1 MVSKDEIKKAAFTLF
16 AENGYEDTTTQKIAE
31 AVGLKKQSLYSH
43 YRSKGDIYADILRD
57 QSVFFTCEIKSA
69 IERYKDESAEIFM
82 RELSRKF
89 IELFSSRER
98 LLLWKRTLI
107 RWGTNTGRDFFELNG
122 TQISDLLKNDVRE
135 LYELFSGKYKL
146 LEDWNNFKAVML
158 SFMLM
163 INGYLDWVIVAGYD
177 ENMWQNIWEK
187 YWNGIKFNF
196 QRISE

>member
-43 YRSKGDIYADILRD
+43 YKSKADIYADILRE
-57 QSVFFTCEIKSA
+57 QSSFFTMEIKSA
-69 IERYKDESAEIFM
+69 IDRYKEEPAEVFM
-82 RELSRKF
+82 RKLSRTL
-89 IELFSSRER
+89 IDLFSSRER

-107 RWGTNTGRDFFELNG
+107 RWGTNSGRDFFQENG
-122 TQISDLLKNDVRE
+122 SQMTNLLRNDVRE
-135 LYELFSGKYKL
+135 LFELFSAKYKR

-163 INGYLDWVIVAGYD
+163 INGYLDWVIVVGHD
-177 ENMWQNIWEK
+177 EKMWQIIWEK
-187 YWNGIKFNF
+187 YWNGIKSSF
-196 QRISE
+196 QQE